1 MSKKHERELRDWVVE
16 MRRSLFIIAALGL
29 ALMSYLLVRA
39 DTLAEGVSERRSE
52 MREPQQKVNL
62 LERQMSADPS
72 RTGGV
77 MP

>member
-39 DTLAEGVSERRSE
+39 DTLAEG
-52 MREPQQKVNL
+52 
-62 LERQMSADPS
+62 S
-72 RTGGV
+72 RK
-77 MP
+77 

>member
-1 MSKKHERELRDWVVE
+1 